1 MVVGSLDLVVWG
13 DWGKEEGAKGAVVR
27 INPIRQMGGTDF
39 CFEEMEK
46 VGFS

>member
-1 MVVGSLDLVVWG
+1 MAVGSLGLAVWV

-27 INPIRQMGGTDF
+27 INPIRQMGESGF
-39 CFEEMEK
+39 CLEEMEK